1 MEKPTIRNGDTLADL
16 YAHRRGLIGGDEHT
30 DAFRRPGGG
39 AEDRETERRAGGR
52 TERKVRV
59 LKKMQITDLW
69 IRNFKSIKDMH
80 ISGIENALILVGK
93 NDTGKTAVL
102 DAIRA
107 VGGDYE
113 VREEDFQENFS
124 NIEIMVTLQITE
136 TDLQRFHKYGVVS
149 SYRRYEAWYRDFC
162 KKLPSFQNGE
172 LTFEYSVN
180 REGRIR
186 YSDGHGKNNSYIP
199 RVFPHI
205 YYMDTERD
213 LERFQDDLLMLQEDD
228 LLKQMRA
235 GCCMFDMAKECNHCF
250 SCIGLISRKT
260 PEELN
265 ALEAAKLLEYKLYNL
280 NLDTFSRR
288 VNENF
293 RKNGGR
299 DAIRYSMNLDVEKT
313 LAVTTEIQRAGQKER
328 YPVGSMGKGMR
339 SIYMLSL
346 LETYEEEGRKNAD
359 LILVEDPEIFL
370 HPKLQRVSGD
380 ILYRLSK
387 KNQVIF
393 STHSPNLLSN
403 FNSRQIRQVFL
414 NAEGFPEVREKT
426 DISAVLDDLGYS
438 ANDLMNVNFVFIVE
452 GKQDKSR
459 LPLLIRKYYSET
471 YDNEGNLSRI
481 AIITTNSCTNIKT
494 YANLK
499 YMNQVYIKDNFLMI
513 RDGDGKDR
521 EELKRQL
528 CSYYARRNE
537 EDVDRLPRVT
547 EKNVLIL
554 RYYSFENYFLDP
566 KVMAQIGILESEEQ
580 FYEIFLEKWKE
591 YLYRLKSGQKLREVI
606 GKDLESEEDVK
617 EHMEEIKIHM
627 RGHNLYDIY
636 YGRYKQEEQEI
647 LTRYIDVAPREDFAD
662 ILDSIDRFIYFE
674 SRKKSDDIM
683 NEQEK

>member
-1 MEKPTIRNGDTLADL
+1 
-16 YAHRRGLIGGDEHT
+16 
-30 DAFRRPGGG
+30 
-39 AEDRETERRAGGR
+39 
-52 TERKVRV
+52 
-59 LKKMQITDLW
+59 
-69 IRNFKSIKDMH
+69 
-80 ISGIENALILVGK
+80 
-93 NDTGKTAVL
+93 
-102 DAIRA
+102 
-107 VGGDYE
+107 
-113 VREEDFQENFS
+113 
-124 NIEIMVTLQITE
+124 MVTLQITE
-136 TDLQRFHKYGVVS
+136 TDLQRFHKYGIVS

-186 YSDGHGKNNSYIP
+186 FSDGHGKNNSYIP

-414 NAEGFPEVREKT
+414 NAEGVPEVREKT

-471 YDNEGNLSRI
+471 YDAEGNLSRI

-513 RDGDGKDR
+513 RDGDGKDPG
-521 EELKRQL
+521 ELRSQL
-528 CSYYARRNE
+528 CRYYEQRNA

-554 RYYSFENYFLDP
+554 KYYSFENYFLDP
-566 KVMAQIGILESEEQ
+566 EVMVKIGVIGTEQ
-580 FYEIFLEKWKE
+580 EFYEILLEKWKE
-591 YLYRLKSGQKLREVI
+591 YLYRIRSGRRLVEVI
-606 GKDLESEEDVK
+606 GHDLETVEDIK
-617 EHMEEIKIHM
+617 EHMEEIRIHV
-627 RGHNLYDIY
+627 RGHNLYDIF
-636 YGRYKQEEQEI
+636 YGRYKENEQEI
-647 LTRYIDVAPREDFAD
+647 LTRYIDAAPREDFAD
-662 ILDSIDRFIYFE
+662 ILDSIERFLYFE
-674 SRKKSDDIM
+674 SRKKKGKCD
-683 NEQEK
+683 